1 MGLFFPKHINNANYP
16 THSFVKGF
24 RLMQSIEIVR
34 GTTLHPCARGRGY
47 LSRERPFPREA
58 CSMKPSRTESWL
70 KPLSIA
76 VLCTVLLVGCSRGKY
91 YLQADREVNALLKEK
106 SCDPRWEV
114 PFDYNVRSDKRS
126 RFHDPYNQIF
136 PPMPPDD
143 PTSHRYMHCVDGK
156 HGFYRWHINGD
167 RTTLD
172 NPAWRSRLYEVVDL
186 TEAGAIELNSESAM
200 KLAYLNSINWWDQLQ
215 TLYLSALDVSTERF
229 AFDVQFYGGNTT
241 EYLSR
246 GPASRNAGGQGTP
259 RSQVTRWGTE
269 TNLRAQRYLATAGE
283 LAVGLVNSVVW
294 QFAGPNQYTNFSF
307 VDFSF
312 IQPLLQN
319 SGRSIAL
326 EPLTIVERTLLAN
339 LRQLQFYRQGFY
351 LQVVFGGNQPQRL
364 QRRGGFFGGTGF
376 AGFTGTGVGGFG
388 NIGGVFFGGQGNG
401 LQTAGSGTGGAGFA
415 GGGAAQLGGFVGI
428 LQSRQRIRNAEQNLA
443 AQLRALAQLDAN
455 LEAGLVGVEQVDQ
468 LRQSVET
475 SRATLLQSKTGLANQ
490 IETFKVNTLNI
501 PSDTAMVLDETFIK
515 PFQFISPEMQAL
527 QNGIG
532 DFLATYSFGAEEPLK
547 EVDDPR
553 QDSINDDP
561 AALELVP
568 PAIEKSPEEPLL
580 LPPPVDQKG
589 QGKSAEEAEEEVSV
603 QVEKSVLKPQT
614 DSTEEAKET
623 EELLADTDQALIKAS
638 LEKLD
643 LLRDQVE
650 IQATEVM
657 SDLQRVDTDAAY
669 RISRM
674 RPTEKETFS
683 REMRLLNDDLN
694 RLLKQIDENEIEIQ
708 RLGDALVPENLRET
722 ADLVVELVSEIA
734 AAVDEM
740 SLIQARARVEAI
752 IIEPEQIDPDIAFEV
767 ARANRLD
774 WMNNRAALVDQWRL
788 IQFNAMSLLAGLD
801 LEIDGNLST
810 TGTNPARFRAPS
822 GIMGGRLRFDAP
834 LTRLRERNNF
844 RQSILDY
851 QQVRRQQ
858 IRYED
863 RIKLSIRQLLRQ
875 LELDERNLE
884 TQRRAVIIAIRRVDQ
899 TRLSLSQP
907 APPPPPPSPDGSIP
921 LVDAAAGQLAPTAT
935 LNLIYA
941 FNDLRSSQDALTSIW
956 INYYAT
962 RASLAYQLGVMNLDE
977 NGVWIDMPFT
987 DCSRMGAEETVLPP
1001 PVPQE
1006 WLDYLEEI
1014 DPPPPMPGDAGIE
1027 PLDTPGILPSI
1038 MARAMPFETE
1048 DAESEHMGETKAK
1061 EVLPASAEVKEDQS
1075 WVDLIPSFLR

>member
-1 MGLFFPKHINNANYP
+1 MGLFFPKHKNNVDSPA
-16 THSFVKGF
+16 HFFVKDF
-24 RLMQSIEIVR
+24 LAIQSIETGR
-34 GTTLHPCARGRGY
+34 GNTLNPCARGRGY

-58 CSMKPSRTESWL
+58 SSMKPSRSESWL

-126 RFHDPYNQIF
+126 RFFDPYNQIF

-172 NPAWRSRLYEVVDL
+172 NPAWRSRLHEVVDL
-186 TEAGAIELNSESAM
+186 TESGAIELSTESAM

-229 AFDVQFYGGNTT
+229 RFDVQFFGGNTT
-241 EYLSR
+241 EYRNR
-246 GPASRNAGGQGTP
+246 GPLNPNG
-259 RSQVTRWGTE
+259 QVTRWGTE
-269 TNLRAQRYLATAGE
+269 TDLIARRNLATAGE

-294 QFAGPNQYTNFSF
+294 QFAGPNQYTNVSF
-307 VDFSF
+307 FDFTF
-312 IQPLLQN
+312 LQPLLQN

-326 EPLTIVERTLLAN
+326 EPLTIVERTLLGN
-339 LRQLQFYRQGFY
+339 LRLLQFYRQGFF
-351 LQVVFGGNQPQRL
+351 LQVAFGSNQPRRL

-376 AGFTGTGVGGFG
+376 AGFSGTGVGGFG

-401 LQTAGSGTGGAGFA
+401 LQTAGGGTGGAGFA
-415 GGGAAQLGGFVGI
+415 GGGAGRLGGFVGL
-428 LQSRQRIRNAEQNLA
+428 LQSRQQVRNAEQNLA

-490 IETFKVNTLNI
+490 IETFKVNVLNI
-501 PSDTAMVLDETFIK
+501 PSDTAMALDETFIK

-553 QDSINDDP
+553 QDSIEDDP
-561 AALELVP
+561 NSLELVP

-580 LPPPVDQKG
+580 LPAPVDQKSR
-589 QGKSAEEAEEEVSV
+589 KNSMKEAEEESPTKV
-603 QVEKSVLKPQT
+603 KSVLQAQP
-614 DSTEEAKET
+614 DSKEELKET
-623 EELLADTDQALIKAS
+623 EQVLADADQALIKAS

-650 IQATEVM
+650 LQATDVM

-674 RPTEKETFS
+674 RPTEKETFT

-722 ADLVVELVSEIA
+722 ADAVVGLVSEIA

-752 IIEPEQIDPDIAFEV
+752 TIEPERIDPDIAFEV

-788 IQFNAMSLLAGLD
+788 IQFNAMALLAGLD
-801 LEIDGNLST
+801 LEIDGDLST
-810 TGTNPARFRAPS
+810 TGTNPARFRAPT
-822 GIMGGRLRFDAP
+822 GNMGGRLRFDAP

-844 RQSILDY
+844 RQAILDY

-863 RIKLSIRQLLRQ
+863 GIKLSIRQLLRQ

-977 NGVWIDMPFT
+977 NGVWVDMPFT
-987 DCSRMGAEETVLPP
+987 DCNRMSAEETVLPP

-1014 DPPPPMPGDAGIE
+1014 DPPPPLPEDAGIE
-1027 PLDTPGILPSI
+1027 PLDAPGILPSI
-1038 MARAMPFETE
+1038 MARAMPSVTE
-1048 DAESEHMGETKAK
+1048 DAESEPTDETNRKV
-1061 EVLPASAEVKEDQS
+1061 VLPASAEVKEDQS
-1075 WVDLIPSFLR
+1075 WTDLIPSFLR

>member
-1 MGLFFPKHINNANYP
+1 MKSPVHG
-16 THSFVKGF
+16 
-24 RLMQSIEIVR
+24 
-34 GTTLHPCARGRGY
+34 GRVC

-58 CSMKPSRTESWL
+58 SSMKPSRTESWL

-76 VLCTVLLVGCSRGKY
+76 VLCTVLLAGCSRGKY

-126 RFHDPYNQIF
+126 RFFDPYNQIF

-143 PTSHRYMHCVDGK
+143 PTAHRYMHCVDGK

-172 NPAWRSRLYEVVDL
+172 NPAWRSRLHEVVDL
-186 TEAGAIELNSESAM
+186 TESGAIELSTESAM

-229 AFDVQFYGGNTT
+229 RFDVQFFGGNTT
-241 EYLSR
+241 EYRNR
-246 GPASRNAGGQGTP
+246 GPLNPNG
-259 RSQVTRWGTE
+259 QVTRWSTE
-269 TNLRAQRYLATAGE
+269 TDLIARRNLATAGE
-283 LAVGLVNSVVW
+283 LAVGLVNSIVW
-294 QFAGPNQYTNFSF
+294 QFAGPNQYTNVSF
-307 VDFSF
+307 FDFTF
-312 IQPLLQN
+312 LQPLLQN

-326 EPLTIVERTLLAN
+326 EPLTIVERTLLGN
-339 LRQLQFYRQGFY
+339 LRLLQFYRQGFF
-351 LQVVFGGNQPQRL
+351 LQVAFGSNQPRRL

-401 LQTAGSGTGGAGFA
+401 LQAAGGGTGGAGFA
-415 GGGAAQLGGFVGI
+415 GGGAGQLGGFVGI

-490 IETFKVNTLNI
+490 IETFKVNVLNI
-501 PSDTAMVLDETFIK
+501 PSDTAMALDETFIK
-515 PFQFISPEMQAL
+515 PFQFISPEMQTL

-532 DFLATYSFGAEEPLK
+532 DFLAIYSFGAEEPLK

-553 QDSINDDP
+553 QDSIEDDP
-561 AALELVP
+561 TALELVP
-568 PAIEKSPEEPLL
+568 PAIDKEPVESLL
-580 LPPPVDQKG
+580 LPAPVDQEG
-589 QGKSAEEAEEEVSV
+589 QEKTSEEVEEEVPSN
-603 QVEKSVLKPQT
+603 VEKSVLKPQP
-614 DSTEEAKET
+614 DSKEELKET
-623 EELLADTDQALIKAS
+623 EQVLADADQALIKAS

-650 IQATEVM
+650 LQAADVL
-657 SDLQRVDTDAAY
+657 SDLQRVETDAAY

-674 RPTEKETFS
+674 RPTEKETFT

-708 RLGDALVPENLRET
+708 RLGENLVPENLRET
-722 ADLVVELVSEIA
+722 ADAVVGLVAEIA

-752 IIEPEQIDPDIAFEV
+752 TIEPERIDPDIAFEV

-788 IQFNAMSLLAGLD
+788 IQFNAMALLAGLD
-801 LEIDGNLST
+801 LEIDGDLST
-810 TGTNPARFRAPS
+810 TGTNPARFRAPT
-822 GIMGGRLRFDAP
+822 GNMGGRLRFDAP

-844 RQSILDY
+844 RQAILDY

-863 RIKLSIRQLLRQ
+863 GIKLSIRQLLRQ
-875 LELDERNLE
+875 LELDARNLE

-921 LVDAAAGQLAPTAT
+921 VVDPAAGQLAPTAT

-962 RASLAYQLGVMNLDE
+962 RASLAYQMGIMDLDE
-977 NGVWIDMPFT
+977 HGVWIDKPFEGFARSSCEEMP
-987 DCSRMGAEETVLPP
+987 LPP

-1014 DPPPPMPGDAGIE
+1014 DPPPPMPNDAGIE
-1027 PLDTPGILPSI
+1027 LLDTPGILPSI
-1038 MARAMPFETE
+1038 IARAMPTET
-1048 DAESEHMGETKAK
+1048 DDTESENADETISK
-1061 EVLPASAEVKEDQS
+1061 EVLPASVEVKEDQS
-1075 WVDLIPSFLR
+1075 WVDLIPSFLK

>member
-1 MGLFFPKHINNANYP
+1 MGLFFPKHTSNAD
-16 THSFVKGF
+16 HLISFFVKDNAAIE
-24 RLMQSIEIVR
+24 SIEPRR
-34 GTTLHPCARGRGY
+34 GTTSNPCARGRRY
-47 LSRERPFPREA
+47 LSQERPFPREA
-58 CSMKPSRTESWL
+58 SFMKPSRTESWL
-70 KPLSIA
+70 KPLSMA

-126 RFHDPYNQIF
+126 RFFDPYNQIF

-200 KLAYLNSINWWDQLQ
+200 KLAYLNSISWWDQLQ

-229 AFDVQFYGGNTT
+229 AFDVQFYGGNSTD
-241 EYLSR
+241 YLSR
-246 GPASRNAGGQGTP
+246 GPATQNAGG
-259 RSQVTRWGTE
+259 QVTRWGTE
-269 TNLRAQRYLATAGE
+269 TNLRAQRYLATACE

-415 GGGAAQLGGFVGI
+415 GGGAGQLGGFVGI

-443 AQLRALAQLDAN
+443 AQLRALDQLDAN

-475 SRATLLQSKTGLANQ
+475 SRATLLQSKTGLSNQ
-490 IETFKVNTLNI
+490 IETFKVNVLNI
-501 PSDTAMVLDETFIK
+501 PSDTAMALDETFIK

-553 QDSINDDP
+553 QDSIEDDP
-561 AALELVP
+561 NSLELVP
-568 PAIEKSPEEPLL
+568 PAIEKSSEEPLL
-580 LPPPVDQKG
+580 LPAPVDKKG
-589 QGKSAEEAEEEVSV
+589 KRNANEEVGEEPSSK
-603 QVEKSVLKPQT
+603 VEKSVLQT
-614 DSTEEAKET
+614 QQDSKEELKET
-623 EELLADTDQALIKAS
+623 EQVLADADQALIKAS

-650 IQATEVM
+650 LQAADVM

-694 RLLKQIDENEIEIQ
+694 RLLKQIDDNEIEIQ

-722 ADLVVELVSEIA
+722 ADAVVVLVSEIA

-752 IIEPEQIDPDIAFEV
+752 IIEPERIDPDIAFEV

-810 TGTNPARFRAPS
+810 TGRNPARFRAPT

-977 NGVWIDMPFT
+977 NGVWVDMPFT
-987 DCSRMGAEETVLPP
+987 DCSRMSAEETVLPP

-1014 DPPPPMPGDAGIE
+1014 DPPPPMPEDAGIE

-1038 MARAMPFETE
+1038 MARAMPSVTE
-1048 DAESEHMGETKAK
+1048 DAESEPTDETNRKV
-1061 EVLPASAEVKEDQS
+1061 VLPASAEVKEDQS
-1075 WVDLIPSFLR
+1075 WTELIPSFLR

>member
-1 MGLFFPKHINNANYP
+1 
-16 THSFVKGF
+16 
-24 RLMQSIEIVR
+24 
-34 GTTLHPCARGRGY
+34 
-47 LSRERPFPREA
+47 
-58 CSMKPSRTESWL
+58 MKPSRTESWL

-126 RFHDPYNQIF
+126 RFFDPYNQIF

-143 PTSHRYMHCVDGK
+143 PTAHRYMHCVDGK

-172 NPAWRSRLYEVVDL
+172 NPAWRSRLHEVVDL
-186 TEAGAIELNSESAM
+186 TESGAIELSTESAM

-229 AFDVQFYGGNTT
+229 RFDVQFFGGNTT
-241 EYLSR
+241 EYRNR
-246 GPASRNAGGQGTP
+246 GPLNPSG
-259 RSQVTRWGTE
+259 QVTRWSTE
-269 TNLRAQRYLATAGE
+269 TDLIARRNLATAGE
-283 LAVGLVNSVVW
+283 LAVGLVNSIVW
-294 QFAGPNQYTNFSF
+294 QFAGPNQYTNVSF
-307 VDFSF
+307 FDFTF
-312 IQPLLQN
+312 LQPLLQN

-326 EPLTIVERTLLAN
+326 EPLTIVERTLLGN
-339 LRQLQFYRQGFY
+339 LRLLQFYRQGFF
-351 LQVVFGGNQPQRL
+351 LQVAFGSNQPRRL

-401 LQTAGSGTGGAGFA
+401 LQAAGGGTGGAGFA
-415 GGGAAQLGGFVGI
+415 GGGAGQLGGFVGI

-490 IETFKVNTLNI
+490 IETFKVNVLNI
-501 PSDTAMVLDETFIK
+501 PSDTAMALDETFIK

-532 DFLATYSFGAEEPLK
+532 DFLAIYSFGAEEPLK

-553 QDSINDDP
+553 QDSIEDDP
-561 AALELVP
+561 TALELVP
-568 PAIEKSPEEPLL
+568 PAIDKEPVESLL
-580 LPPPVDQKG
+580 LPAPVDQEG
-589 QGKSAEEAEEEVSV
+589 QEKTSEEVGEEVPSN
-603 QVEKSVLKPQT
+603 VEKSVLKPQP
-614 DSTEEAKET
+614 DSKEELKET
-623 EELLADTDQALIKAS
+623 EQVLADADQALIKAS

-650 IQATEVM
+650 LQAADVLL
-657 SDLQRVDTDAAY
+657 DLQRVETDAAY

-674 RPTEKETFS
+674 RPTEKETFT

-708 RLGDALVPENLRET
+708 RLGENLVPENLRET
-722 ADLVVELVSEIA
+722 ADAVVGLVAEIA

-752 IIEPEQIDPDIAFEV
+752 TIEPERIDPDIAFEV

-788 IQFNAMSLLAGLD
+788 IQFNAMALLAGLD
-801 LEIDGNLST
+801 LEIDGDLST
-810 TGTNPARFRAPS
+810 TGTNPARFRAPT
-822 GIMGGRLRFDAP
+822 GNMGGRLRFDAP

-844 RQSILDY
+844 RQAILDY

-863 RIKLSIRQLLRQ
+863 GIKLSIRQLLRQ
-875 LELDERNLE
+875 LELDARNLE

-921 LVDAAAGQLAPTAT
+921 VVDPAAGQLAPTAT

-962 RASLAYQLGVMNLDE
+962 RASLAYQMGIMDLDE
-977 NGVWIDMPFT
+977 HGVWIDKPFEGFARSSCEEMP
-987 DCSRMGAEETVLPP
+987 LPP

-1014 DPPPPMPGDAGIE
+1014 DPPPPMPNDAGIE
-1027 PLDTPGILPSI
+1027 LLDTPGILPSI
-1038 MARAMPFETE
+1038 IARAMPTET
-1048 DAESEHMGETKAK
+1048 DDTESENADETISK
-1061 EVLPASAEVKEDQS
+1061 EVLPASVEVKEDQS
-1075 WVDLIPSFLR
+1075 WVDLIPSFLK

>member
-1 MGLFFPKHINNANYP
+1 M
-16 THSFVKGF
+16 
-24 RLMQSIEIVR
+24 
-34 GTTLHPCARGRGY
+34 
-47 LSRERPFPREA
+47 
-58 CSMKPSRTESWL
+58 
-70 KPLSIA
+70 SIA
-76 VLCTVLLVGCSRGKY
+76 VLCAVILAGCSRGRY
-91 YLQADREVNALLKEK
+91 FLQADREVDALLKEK

-126 RFHDPYNQIF
+126 RFFDPYNQIF

-156 HGFYRWHINGD
+156 HGFNRWHINGD

-186 TEAGAIELNSESAM
+186 TESGAIQLNSESSM

-229 AFDVQFYGGNTT
+229 KFDVQFYGGNTT
-241 EYLSR
+241 SYQNR
-246 GPASRNAGGQGTP
+246 GPLNQSGQIT
-259 RSQVTRWGTE
+259 QWGTD
-269 TNLRAQRYLATAGE
+269 TNLQARRYLATAGQ
-283 LAVGLVNSVVW
+283 LVVGLFNSVVW
-294 QFAGPNQYTNFSF
+294 TFSGPNQYSNVSL
-307 VDFSF
+307 VDFRF

-319 SGRSIAL
+319 SGRSVAL

-351 LQVVFGGNQPQRL
+351 LQVVFGANQPQRL

-376 AGFTGTGVGGFG
+376 AGFSGTGVGGFG

-401 LQTAGSGTGGAGFA
+401 LQTAGGGTGGAGFA
-415 GGGAAQLGGFVGI
+415 GGGAAKLGGFVGI
-428 LQSRQRIRNAEQNLA
+428 LQTRQQIRNQEQNLA

-475 SRATLLQSKTGLANQ
+475 SRATLLQAKTGLANQ

-501 PSDTAMVLDETFIK
+501 PSDTAMALDETFIK

-553 QDSINDDP
+553 QDSIEDDP
-561 AALELVP
+561 NSLELVP

-580 LPPPVDQKG
+580 LPAPVDQEG
-589 QGKSAEEAEEEVSV
+589 QGNTSEEAGEEAPSN
-603 QVEKSVLKPQT
+603 VEKSVLQT
-614 DSTEEAKET
+614 QPDSKEELKET
-623 EELLADTDQALIKAS
+623 EQVLADADQALIKAS

-643 LLRDQVE
+643 LLRDQVKL
-650 IQATEVM
+650 QAADVM
-657 SDLQRVDTDAAY
+657 SDLQRVDSEAAY
-669 RISRM
+669 RIGRM
-674 RPTEKETFS
+674 RPTEKETFA
-683 REMRLLNDDLN
+683 REMRLLNDDLE
-694 RLLKQIDENEIEIQ
+694 RLLKQIDDNELEIE
-708 RLGDALVPENLRET
+708 RLGETLVPENLRET
-722 ADLVVELVSEIA
+722 ADAVVGLVSEIA

-752 IIEPEQIDPDIAFEV
+752 TIEPELIDPDIAFEIS
-767 ARANRLD
+767 RANRLD

-788 IQFNAMSLLAGLD
+788 IQFNAMSLLAGLG
-801 LEIDGNLST
+801 LEIDGKLST
-810 TGTNPARFRAPS
+810 TGNNPARFRAPT
-822 GIMGGRLRFDAP
+822 GEMGGRLRFDAP
-834 LTRLRERNNF
+834 LTRLIERNNF
-844 RQSILDY
+844 RQAILDY

-907 APPPPPPSPDGSIP
+907 APPPPPPSADGSIP
-921 LVDAAAGQLAPTAT
+921 IIDPAAGQLAPTAT

-977 NGVWIDMPFT
+977 NGVWVDKPFT
-987 DCSRMGAEETVLPP
+987 DCSRTSDEEMPLPP

-1006 WLDYLEEI
+1006 WLDHLEEI
-1014 DPPPPMPGDAGIE
+1014 DPPPPLPGDAEIKVH
-1027 PLDTPGILPSI
+1027 DAPGILPSI
-1038 MARAMPFETE
+1038 IARAMPLKKDDVESDDTDETN
-1048 DAESEHMGETKAK
+1048 SK
-1061 EVLPASAEVKEDQS
+1061 EVIPASAEVKEDQS
-1075 WVDLIPSFLR
+1075 WTDLIPSFLR

>member
-1 MGLFFPKHINNANYP
+1 
-16 THSFVKGF
+16 
-24 RLMQSIEIVR
+24 
-34 GTTLHPCARGRGY
+34 
-47 LSRERPFPREA
+47 
-58 CSMKPSRTESWL
+58 MKPSRVESWL
-70 KPLSIA
+70 KQLSCA

-143 PTSHRYMHCVDGK
+143 PTAHRYMHCVDGK
-156 HGFYRWHINGD
+156 HGYYRWHINGD

-172 NPAWRSRLYEVVDL
+172 NPAWRSRLCEVVDL
-186 TEAGAIELNSESAM
+186 TEAGAIELTTESAM

-229 AFDVQFYGGNTT
+229 RFDVQFYGGNTT
-241 EYLSR
+241 EYRNR
-246 GPASRNAGGQGTP
+246 GPLNPSG
-259 RSQVTRWGTE
+259 QVTRWGTE

-283 LAVGLVNSVVW
+283 LAVGLVNSIVW
-294 QFAGPNQYTNFSF
+294 QFAGPNQYTNVSF
-307 VDFSF
+307 FDFGF

-326 EPLTIVERTLLAN
+326 EPLTIVERTLLGN
-339 LRQLQFYRQGFY
+339 LRQLQFYRQGFF
-351 LQVVFGGNQPQRL
+351 LQVAFGSNQPRRL

-376 AGFTGTGVGGFG
+376 AGFSGTGVGGFG

-401 LQTAGSGTGGAGFA
+401 LQTAGGGTGGAGFA
-415 GGGAAQLGGFVGI
+415 GGGAGKLGGFVGL
-428 LQSRQRIRNAEQNLA
+428 LQSRQQIRNAEQNLA

-475 SRATLLQSKTGLANQ
+475 SRANLLSVKTGLANQ
-490 IETFKVNTLNI
+490 IETFKVSVLNI
-501 PSDTAMVLDETFIK
+501 PSDTAMALDETFIK

-553 QDSINDDP
+553 QDPIEDDP
-561 AALELVP
+561 NALELVP
-568 PAIEKSPEEPLL
+568 PAIEKIQEEPLL
-580 LPPPVDQKG
+580 LPPPVKQKDQG
-589 QGKSAEEAEEEVSV
+589 DTNEEVEEAAALR
-603 QVEKSVLKPQT
+603 VEKSVLMRQPDFKEET
-614 DSTEEAKET
+614 KATEKLVEDA
-623 EELLADTDQALIKAS
+623 DQALIKAS

-650 IQATEVM
+650 LQAADVK
-657 SDLQRVDTDAAY
+657 SDLQRVDSDAAY
-669 RISRM
+669 RIRRM
-674 RPTEKETFS
+674 RPTEKETFA
-683 REMRLLNDDLN
+683 REMRLLHDDLN
-694 RLLKQIDENEIEIQ
+694 RLLKQIDDNEIEIQ
-708 RLGDALVPENLRET
+708 RLADTLVPENLRET
-722 ADLVVELVSEIA
+722 ADAVVELVSEIA

-752 IIEPEQIDPDIAFEV
+752 TIEPERIDPDVAFEV

-788 IQFNAMSLLAGLD
+788 IQFNAMALLAGLD
-801 LEIDGNLST
+801 LEIDGDIST
-810 TGTNPARFRAPS
+810 TGTNPARFRAPT
-822 GIMGGRLRFDAP
+822 GNMGGRLRFDAP

-844 RQSILDY
+844 RQAILDY

-863 RIKLSIRQLLRQ
+863 GIKLSIRQLLRQ

-907 APPPPPPSPDGSIP
+907 PPPPPPPSADGSIP
-921 LVDAAAGQLAPTAT
+921 IVDPAAGQLAPTAT

-962 RASLAYQLGVMNLDE
+962 RASLAYQMGVMNLDE
-977 NGVWIDMPFT
+977 HGVWIDKPFEGFAR
-987 DCSRMGAEETVLPP
+987 SSSEEMLLPP

-1014 DPPPPMPGDAGIE
+1014 DPPPPLRDDAGIDIE
-1027 PLDTPGILPSI
+1027 DVPGIMPSI
-1038 MARAMPFETE
+1038 IARAMPSKAKDVVNETE
-1048 DAESEHMGETKAK
+1048 KSKEKRGE
-1061 EVLPASAEVKEDQS
+1061 EVLPASAVISEEKYWADV
-1075 WVDLIPSFLR
+1075 IPSFLK

>member
-1 MGLFFPKHINNANYP
+1 MWFKRFG
-16 THSFVKGF
+16 V
-24 RLMQSIEIVR
+24 
-34 GTTLHPCARGRGY
+34 
-47 LSRERPFPREA
+47 
-58 CSMKPSRTESWL
+58 
-70 KPLSIA
+70 A
-76 VLCTVLLVGCSRGKY
+76 VVFTAAITGCSRGRY
-91 YLQADREVNALLKEK
+91 YLQADREVDALLKEK

-126 RFHDPYNQIF
+126 RFFDPYNQIF

-156 HGFYRWHINGD
+156 RGFNRWHINGD

-172 NPAWRSRLYEVVDL
+172 NPDWRSRLGEVVDI
-186 TEAGAIELNSESAM
+186 TESGAIELSSQSAM
-200 KLAYLNSINWWDQLQ
+200 RLAYLNSISWWDQLQ

-229 AFDVQFYGGNTT
+229 KFDVQFYGGNTT
-241 EYLSR
+241 SYRNR
-246 GPASRNAGGQGTP
+246 GPLNPSG
-259 RSQVTRWGTE
+259 QVTQWGTD
-269 TNLRAQRYLATAGE
+269 TNLQARRYLATAGQ
-283 LAVGLVNSVVW
+283 LVVGLVNSVVW
-294 QFAGPNQYTNFSF
+294 TFSGPNQYANVSL
-307 VDFSF
+307 VDFTF

-351 LQVVFGGNQPQRL
+351 LQVVFGANQPQRL

-376 AGFTGTGVGGFG
+376 GGFSGTGVGGFG

-401 LQTAGSGTGGAGFA
+401 LQTAGGGTGGAGFA
-415 GGGAAQLGGFVGI
+415 GGGAAKLGGFVGI
-428 LQSRQRIRNAEQNLA
+428 LQSRQQIRNQEQNLA

-475 SRATLLQSKTGLANQ
+475 SRATLLQAKTGLANQ

-501 PSDTAMVLDETFIK
+501 PSDTAMALDETFIK

-553 QDSINDDP
+553 QDPIDDDST
-561 AALELVP
+561 ALERVP
-568 PAIEKSPEEPLL
+568 PVGDEESAEPLL
-580 LPPPVDQKG
+580 LPAPVDQND
-589 QGKSAEEAEEEVSV
+589 QGNTAEETAQEVSLKKE
-603 QVEKSVLKPQT
+603 QSVSQPQADLKE
-614 DSTEEAKET
+614 DLKET
-623 EELLADTDQALIKAS
+623 DKMLADADQSLITAS

-650 IQATEVM
+650 LQAVDVM
-657 SDLQRVDTDAAY
+657 SDLQRVEPDAAY

-674 RPTEKETFS
+674 RPTDKETFT
-683 REMRLLNDDLN
+683 REMRLLNDDLE
-694 RLLKQIDENEIEIQ
+694 RLLKQIDKNETEIE
-708 RLGDALVPENLRET
+708 RLGEALVPENLRET
-722 ADLVVELVSEIA
+722 ADAVVVLVSEIA

-752 IIEPEQIDPDIAFEV
+752 AIHPERIDPDIAFEIS
-767 ARANRLD
+767 RANRLD

-810 TGTNPARFRAPS
+810 TGNNPARFRAPT
-822 GIMGGRLRFDAP
+822 GEMGGRLRFDAP
-834 LTRLRERNNF
+834 LTRLIERNNF

-907 APPPPPPSPDGSIP
+907 APPPPPLSADGSIP
-921 LVDAAAGQLAPTAT
+921 IVDTAAGQLAPTAT

-956 INYYAT
+956 VNYYAT
-962 RASLAYQLGVMNLDE
+962 RASLAYQLGVMDLDE
-977 NGVWIDMPFT
+977 HGVWMDKPFE
-987 DCSRMGAEETVLPP
+987 DCSRMSNEEMPLPP

-1006 WLDYLEEI
+1006 WLDHLEEI
-1014 DPPPPMPGDAGIE
+1014 DPPPPLPADAE
-1027 PLDTPGILPSI
+1027 MKVHDTPGILPSI
-1038 MARAMPFETE
+1038 IARVMPLNSEKS
-1048 DAESEHMGETKAK
+1048 ESTSNDQTKNK
-1061 EVLPASAEVKEDQS
+1061 DVLPASAETKEDQP
-1075 WVDLIPSFLR
+1075 WVDLIPSFLK